1 MKSIAPDCY
10 PTDSG
15 VPLDFR
21 TFSRLGERIRNLL
34 KSLHRSQGCDALIV
48 RSTNVPRS
56 RTEPAPCGVVFHAD
70 DFGMNGA
77 VTAGILRGF
86 THGLLTSTALLANAP
101 DAEAAI
107 REWRLL
113 QGQHAAGRLAS
124 MDAHTQLGEPREAF
138 ELGIHLNLTQGRP
151 LTGSYP
157 AQLLDSAGRFC
168 GVGRV
173 FRHLRRP
180 RPAFEA
186 AVRDELAAQIE
197 FLLDH
202 GMHPTHVNGHQ
213 YIEMLPGLRTSLRTL
228 VARYGIRTV
237 RVARESGL
245 VRTTLLNGLQ
255 AKNWSLA
262 HVKRYY
268 AGRLLRDARTWNV
281 EFPDAFFGTSHAGR
295 VDLRLVRQFL
305 DSGIRPRGVR
315 PRSGGRSRLIEIGVH
330 PALGLTALQ
339 MDPEEGWGDPLAA
352 HRPKEL
358 EMLIGPDLVNLLQ
371 SRGVTL
377 GRLRTPSAT
386 VVAKSA

>member
-1 MKSIAPDCY
+1 
-10 PTDSG
+10 
-15 VPLDFR
+15 
-21 TFSRLGERIRNLL
+21 
-34 KSLHRSQGCDALIV
+34 
-48 RSTNVPRS
+48 
-56 RTEPAPCGVVFHAD
+56 
-70 DFGMNGA
+70 MNGA

-124 MDAHTQLGEPREAF
+124 IDARTQLGEPREAF

-173 FRHLRRP
+173 FRHLGRP
-180 RPAFEA
+180 RPALES

-202 GMHPTHVNGHQ
+202 GMHPTHINGHQ
-213 YIEMLPGLRTSLRTL
+213 YIEILPGLRTSLRTL

-237 RVARESGL
+237 RVARECGL

-255 AKNWSLA
+255 VKNWLLA
-262 HVKRYY
+262 HVKRHY
-268 AGRLLRDARTWNV
+268 AGRFLRDARQWDV
-281 EFPDAFFGTSHAGR
+281 DFPDAFFGTSHAGR
-295 VDLRLVRQFL
+295 VDLRLVGQFL
-305 DSGIRPRGVR
+305 ASGAD
-315 PRSGGRSRLIEIGVH
+315 SRLIEIGVH
-330 PALGLTALQ
+330 PALGLTTLQ
-339 MDPEEGWGDPLAA
+339 TDPEDGWGDPLVA

-358 EMLIGPDLVNLLQ
+358 EMLTGPDLVSLLQ

-377 GRLRTPSAT
+377 GRLRTRSAT

>member
-1 MKSIAPDCY
+1 LTVRPTSAP
-10 PTDSG
+10 G
-15 VPLDFR
+15 FR
-21 TFSRLGERIRNLL
+21 SDR
-34 KSLHRSQGCDALIV
+34 A
-48 RSTNVPRS
+48 PR
-56 RTEPAPCGVVFHAD
+56 AVVFHAD
-70 DFGMNGA
+70 DFGMNRA

-86 THGLLTSTALLANAP
+86 THGLLTSTSLLANAP

-124 MDAHTQLGEPREAF
+124 MDARTQLGEPREAF

-151 LTGSYP
+151 LTERYP

-168 GVGRV
+168 GVGRL
-173 FRHLRRP
+173 FRHLRRL
-180 RPAFEA
+180 RPSFESA
-186 AVRDELAAQIE
+186 LRDELAAQIE
-197 FLLDH
+197 FLLDR
-202 GMHPTHVNGHQ
+202 GIHPTHLNGHQ
-213 YIEMLPGLRTSLRTL
+213 YIEMLPGLRISLRTL

-237 RVARESGL
+237 RVARECGL

-262 HVKRYY
+262 QVKRYY
-268 AGRLLRDARTWNV
+268 AGRLLRDVRTWNV

-305 DSGIRPRGVR
+305 DSGIRSL
-315 PRSGGRSRLIEIGVH
+315 SGSRSRLIEVGLH
-330 PALGLTALQ
+330 PALGLAALQ
-339 MDPEEGWGDPLAA
+339 TDPEDGWSDPLVA

-358 EMLIGPDLVNLLQ
+358 EMLTGPELVNLLQ